1 MGIRREIM
9 WTYSGIL
16 IEKNESRLF
25 VYASDPDELFE
36 FSDETGPRPDV
47 KKVMLDRED
56 GLYQCIV
63 GYGDGSNP
71 IIYSCKKIVNIKWDE
86 PEEIKVAEPP
96 KGIKVIPLRDKID
109 VEILHKEIEKHLGG

>member
-1 MGIRREIM
+1 M

-16 IEKNESRLF
+16 IEKNESRIF
-25 VYASDPDELFE
+25 VYASDSEELFE
-36 FSDETGPRPDV
+36 FSDENGPRPDV

-63 GYGDGSNP
+63 GYGDNVSP
-71 IIYSCKKIVNIKWDE
+71 IIYTCKKIVNIKWDE
-86 PEEIKVAEPP
+86 PEEIVESS

-109 VEILHKEIEKHLGG
+109 VEIIHKEIEKRLGE